1 MVFLAFGFE
10 DDGGGDMHQ
19 RAGRD
24 AEQFTDIVDAKT
36 FAYPKTKWRGQTKK

>member
-10 DDGGGDMHQ
+10 DDGCRNVHQ
-19 RAGRD
+19 RARRD